1 MLLQNK
7 YHIKEK
13 FIWLVACGCA
23 LPIVLNLL
31 GIDFGFVSKQLD
43 LGMITRIYDF
53 ENEKDLQNIWR
64 GRYVHVI
71 FVSFSIAISFLT
83 IILAFI
89 DFRIKGE
96 LSTPIVGV
104 ALFCSG
110 LFYLFH
116 VLVATNLLPVPNHQ
130 FYLTSFTWFFCRL
143 FHASILLLGTS
154 VLLFQSKS
162 VREETVHNQKR
173 FVIYI
178 SVIFVLLTG
187 ATIAILFN
195 DSDIPAMAAFPYHN
209 IARPYDLIPLSLYL
223 FSGFY
228 ILPKFYEKYPSVF
241 TQTLLLS
248 MIPAIAT
255 QIYMAFGSDE
265 MFDNNFNISH
275 VMAAFTYFIPFI
287 GLSLNYLQT
296 YKNERTVI
304 GKLNREVKERK
315 TIEEIL
321 SGVLN
326 SSLSSIMALN
336 TVRNEA
342 GEIVD
347 FEWTIAN
354 PATQILFEINHEQLY
369 KKKLSNEIP
378 SAKSEGWIDMFKG
391 VIETHEPLNHEYYSE
406 RFQKWL
412 LMSGVKLEDGIAVTI
427 NDISKRKNALQK
439 LMNAEKLTVTG
450 RLARTIAHEVRNPLT
465 NINLSIEHLKDT
477 SPDDQEMYHD
487 IIKRNSERINQLITE
502 LLNSS
507 KPAEL
512 KLDTWPVNKLLD
524 ETLELAIDRIRL
536 KEIKLEKDYC
546 PDEIEINIDAGK
558 VKTAL
563 LNLLIN
569 AIEAMEPGKGVLKI
583 SCRSIDHRCVITV
596 EDNGSGIEKDH
607 LEHLFE
613 PFFSKKSK
621 GMGLGLTA
629 TQNIILTHKGT
640 VDVES
645 SPGKGTKFHI
655 GFAIGS

>member
-1 MLLQNK
+1 MLLHNR
-7 YHIKEK
+7 YNIKEQ
-13 FIWLVACGCA
+13 FIWLVSGVCA

-31 GIDFGFVSKQLD
+31 GINFGFVNHQFD
-43 LGMITRIYDF
+43 LGMISRIYAF
-53 ENEKDLQNIWR
+53 ENETDFKQILR
-64 GRYVHVI
+64 GRYVHII
-71 FVSFSIAISFLT
+71 FVSFSIAISCLT

-116 VLVATNLLPVPNHQ
+116 VLAAANLIPLPKYQ

-162 VREETVHNQKR
+162 FQEETSRHKR
-173 FVIYI
+173 KFVIYM
-178 SVIFVLLTG
+178 SALFVLLTG

-195 DSDIPAMAAFPYHN
+195 VKEIPRNVTFPYHN
-209 IARPYDLIPLSLYL
+209 IARPYDLIPLALYL
-223 FSGFY
+223 FAGFY

-241 TQTLLLS
+241 SQTLLLS
-248 MIPAIAT
+248 MIPAVAT

-265 MFDNNFNISH
+265 LFDNSFNISH
-275 VMAAFTYFIPFI
+275 VITAFTYFIPFI

-296 YKNERTVI
+296 YKNERNVI
-304 GKLNREVKERK
+304 GRLNQEVKERK
-315 TIEEIL
+315 TVEEVL

-326 SSLSSIMALN
+326 SSVSSIMAFRS
-336 TVRNEA
+336 VRHNSK
-342 GEIVD
+342 IVD
-347 FEWTIAN
+347 FEWTLLN
-354 PATQILFEINHEQLY
+354 PATQALFGANYFRLHG
-369 KKKLSNEIP
+369 KKLLREIP
-378 SAKSEGWIDMFKG
+378 AVKNESWIEMFSS
-391 VIETHEPLNHEYYSE
+391 VVETNESLNYEYFSDY
-406 RFQKWL
+406 FQKWL
-412 LMSGVKLEDGIAVTI
+412 LLSGIKLEDGIAVTI

-465 NINLSIEHLKDT
+465 NINLSIEHLKGNPPEDH
-477 SPDDQEMYHD
+477 EMYFD

-512 KLDTWPVNKLLD
+512 KLNRYPVNKLLD
-524 ETLELAIDRIRL
+524 ETLELALDRMRL
-536 KEIKLEKDYC
+536 KEISLEKNYC
-546 PDEIEINIDAGK
+546 PEKIEVNMDVEK
-558 VKTAL
+558 VKTAF
-563 LNLLIN
+563 LNLIIN
-569 AIEAMEPGKGVLKI
+569 AVEAMEPGKGILKI
-583 SCRSIDHRCVITV
+583 SCAPVDQRCLITI
-596 EDNGSGIEKDH
+596 EDNGSGIDKDH

-640 VDVES
+640 IDVKS
-645 SPGKGTKFHI
+645 VPGAGTKFSI
-655 GFAIGS
+655 GFSIST